1 MISKITT
8 SDIIGTSSTVI
19 SLAGIFSVVAVFG
32 IDNGLQRFLGK
43 SFAEKQFDNARVIV
57 KASLVISSIGIV
69 AWAAIIIIIKDWI
82 NDVFRIDLNLIIII
96 VLLMGSS
103 AIHAVLYAAV
113 ISSLKTKI
121 LAKITILSS
130 SLKLILAVVLI
141 LIGAG
146 VLGLTLGYTFFG
158 GILSSILLG
167 FVIASILRSESKKEK
182 AAKLEVSSFAYASK
196 SILVAGI
203 SSWIPLLVTTVG
215 SQLGTV
221 VVFGSQGSSQAGIYF
236 IALTIVTGLS
246 SVMYSLFTVAFP
258 ALSAMQDGRKRFAW
272 QTIRMST
279 IISLPFSSSLIFYS
293 KDILQLIGQDY
304 IAGSLSLQI
313 LLISILPSL
322 LITGIETL
330 VYSYGN
336 YRHVLTIGLSTS
348 IPRTILYF
356 MLVPIYGSIG
366 AATGYTTGSLIGLFI
381 SVIIAKRVGMLI
393 VWKALALALI
403 IPIAL
408 GFIFSYFHINYIIGI
423 FASVIISYLFLL
435 KLQILTK
442 ADIQFLLDLL
452 PCSISNPITELLHRV
467 DKK

>member
-1 MISKITT
+1 
-8 SDIIGTSSTVI
+8 
-19 SLAGIFSVVAVFG
+19 
-32 IDNGLQRFLGK
+32 
-43 SFAEKQFDNARVIV
+43 
-57 KASLVISSIGIV
+57 
-69 AWAAIIIIIKDWI
+69 
-82 NDVFRIDLNLIIII
+82 
-96 VLLMGSS
+96 
-103 AIHAVLYAAV
+103 
-113 ISSLKTKI
+113 

-130 SLKLILAVVLI
+130 SLKLILAVLLI

-167 FVIASILRSESKKEK
+167 IVIGSILRSDSKKKK
-182 AAKLEVSSFAYASK
+182 AAKLEAGSFAYASK
-196 SILVAGI
+196 SILVAGVA
-203 SSWIPLLVTTVG
+203 SWIPLLVTTIG

-221 VVFGSQGSSQAGIYF
+221 VVFGSQGSNQAGIYF
-236 IALTIVTGLS
+236 IALTIVTGIS
-246 SVMYSLFTVAFP
+246 AVMYSLFTIAFP

-279 IISLPFSSSLIFYS
+279 VLSLPFSSSLIFYS

-313 LLISILPSL
+313 LLVSILPML

-336 YRHVLTIGLSTS
+336 YRQVLTIGLSTS

-366 AATGYTTGSLIGLFI
+366 AATGYTTGSLIGLLI
-381 SVIIAKRVGMLI
+381 SVIIAKKVGMLI
-393 VWKALALALI
+393 VWKALALTLI

-408 GFIFSYFHINYIIGI
+408 GFVFSYFHINYIIGI
-423 FASVIISYLFLL
+423 FGSVIISYLLLL

-452 PCSISNPITELLHRV
+452 PCSISNPITNLLHRL